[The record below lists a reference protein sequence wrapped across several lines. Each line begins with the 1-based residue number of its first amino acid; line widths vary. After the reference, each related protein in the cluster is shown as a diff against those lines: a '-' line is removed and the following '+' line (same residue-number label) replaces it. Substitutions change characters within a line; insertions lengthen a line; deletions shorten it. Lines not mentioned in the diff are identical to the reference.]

1 MDFVVKGIFDSMT
14 LSDLI
19 GTAKGNP
26 VTEVSTIL
34 PLAAIA
40 ALIVLQILNGYGGK
54 ADKTPRSLPPG
65 DMSPAQAGYIL
76 TGICG
81 ETDIT
86 GLLFTL
92 LAHGCLRVDRTGKK
106 QLRFTAC
113 REPGPELGRHAA
125 MYYEALF
132 GRRQPGETVSL
143 AEAQKDIGKAYD
155 KIYFDLTGDYKN
167 QHKLYTDRS
176 AAFSKISYLICFGTC
191 LAFMLRRFL
200 TMSSEPGVKDVA
212 MSILIS
218 LLFAAIPMFFLWI
231 GSQATARLKAKLDNS
246 PSVFLI
252 IMLFY
257 AGSAI
262 VYFFFALIEDSLLT
276 GIVWLLFFAVI
287 PVLLGLGRRHTA
299 YGTKVYGEVC
309 GLKAFI
315 NSPDMTQLER
325 RQEEDQQYFY
335 KMFAYAFVFGLEN
348 TWCSHFRD
356 IAVPAPHFYTSSI
369 EGKYDFDFRQSAQI
383 SEVINKAIDLWR
395 QRRLDPDRKQKL
407 HQRLQRQIVRRR
419 IPWQLRCLRKQ
430 KKRQRIPPG
439 RCLCSARRATA
450 MISQIPRWTV

>member
-218 LLFAAIPMFFLWI
+218 LVFAAIPMFFLWI
-231 GSQATARLKAKLDNS
+231 VAVRISDYHAFLRRQCHCLFLFRPYRRFTADGYCLAAIFRGDS
-246 PSVFLI
+246 
-252 IMLFY
+252 
-257 AGSAI
+257 GSAGTWQAAYRI
-262 VYFFFALIEDSLLT
+262 WHE
-276 GIVWLLFFAVI
+276 
-287 PVLLGLGRRHTA
+287 GLR
-299 YGTKVYGEVC
+299 
-309 GLKAFI
+309 
-315 NSPDMTQLER
+315 
-325 RQEEDQQYFY
+325 
-335 KMFAYAFVFGLEN
+335 
-348 TWCSHFRD
+348 
-356 IAVPAPHFYTSSI
+356 
-369 EGKYDFDFRQSAQI
+369 
-383 SEVINKAIDLWR
+383 
-395 QRRLDPDRKQKL
+395 
-407 HQRLQRQIVRRR
+407 
-419 IPWQLRCLRKQ
+419 
-430 KKRQRIPPG
+430 
-439 RCLCSARRATA
+439 
-450 MISQIPRWTV
+450 